1 MDAQDTCM
9 TPWSVYI
16 LESAGEPL
24 SKPPGTEKV
33 AMHIQEDQ
41 EKQTGL

>member
-1 MDAQDTCM
+1 M
-9 TPWSVYI
+9 TPGSVYI

-24 SKPPGTEKV
+24 SEPPGTEKV
-33 AMHIQEDQ
+33 AVQIQEDQ